1 MKSSLLPRV
10 ALLLAALALTGARLD
25 AKIGALGRIIPAGD
39 VVNLPGAGDA
49 VTAILVKEGDLVE
62 TGTPLISFR
71 SRENAL
77 NDVKL
82 AELAV
87 LEVRDLAQLSIDAL
101 ALKAEIS
108 KREFAFAKMRHD
120 RFSKLGGEELSAQ
133 QMETRAFQMHNAE
146 LNYQSAEK
154 ELARST
160 EDRAIKLERTG
171 TQLTVAQ
178 DKLARTTL
186 TAPARLTVIKIYAA
200 PGVVPSGP
208 AIVLGNLAEM
218 HVVTE
223 VFAGDLPGLKV
234 GQEATVTSNALPGP
248 IKAHVQAIGRLITGR
263 AKVAEVLLRL
273 DDPAA
278 AAKLI
283 NLEVNVSIETDA
295 PTPAPSP

>member
-1 MKSSLLPRV
+1 MKFLPLSRV
-10 ALLLAALALTGARLD
+10 ALLLAGLAFAGVRLD

-39 VVNLPGAGDA
+39 VINLPGAGDA
-49 VTAILVKEGDLVE
+49 VTAILVKEGDVVE
-62 TGTPLISFR
+62 AGAPLMTFR
-71 SRENAL
+71 SRESAL

-87 LEVRDLAQLSIDAL
+87 KEVRDLAQLAIDSL
-101 ALKAEIS
+101 ALKVEIS
-108 KREFAFAKMRHD
+108 KREFEFAKLRHD

-133 QMETRAFQMHNAE
+133 QMEARAYQMRNAE

-154 ELARST
+154 ELARAT
-160 EDRAIKLERTG
+160 EERAIKLERTT
-171 TQLTVAQ
+171 TQLAVAQ

-186 TAPARLTVIKIYAA
+186 TAPGRLTVIKIYAA
-200 PGVVPSGP
+200 PGLVPGGVALS
-208 AIVLGNLAEM
+208 LGNLEEM

-223 VFAGDLPGLKV
+223 VFAGDLPNLKV
-234 GQEATVTSNALPGP
+234 GQEATVTGNALPGP
-248 IKAHVQAIGRLITGR
+248 IKARVLAIGRLITGR

-283 NLEVNVSIETDA
+283 NLEVNVSIEN
-295 PTPAPSP
+295 

>member
-1 MKSSLLPRV
+1 MKFPVLSRV
-10 ALLLAALALTGARLD
+10 AVLLAALALTGTRLD
-25 AKIGALGRIIPAGD
+25 AKIGALGRVIPAGD
-39 VVNLPGAGDA
+39 VMNLPGAGDI

-62 TGTPLISFR
+62 AGAPLITFR
-71 SRENAL
+71 SRESAL

-87 LEVRDLAQLSIDAL
+87 QEAGDLAQLSIDSL
-101 ALKAEIS
+101 ALKVEIS
-108 KREFAFAKMRHD
+108 KREFEFAKLRHD

-133 QMETRAFQMHNAE
+133 QMEARAYQMRNAE

-154 ELARST
+154 ELARAK
-160 EDRAIKLERTG
+160 EERAIKLDRAT
-171 TQLTVAQ
+171 TQLAIAQ

-186 TAPARLTVIKIYAA
+186 TAPARLTVIKVYATA
-200 PGVVPSGP
+200 GLVPNGP
-208 AIVLGNLAEM
+208 AIALGNVAEM
-218 HVVTE
+218 QVVTE

-234 GQEATVTSNALPGP
+234 GQEATVTSSALTGP
-248 IKAHVQAIGRLITGR
+248 IKAHVLAIGRLISGR

-283 NLEVNVSIETDA
+283 NLEVNVSIEN
-295 PTPAPSP
+295 